1 MKKKLQLKREI
12 VSILD
17 RRQMQYLTK
26 GGEIYTKNCTGSKA
40 KTCILDTKVVNCG
53 TLTSY
58 TCPTEK
64 NCDTN
69 PCIVPG
75 ETDGCVLRTEG
86 VACIDETEGVCLT
99 PISDF
104 CAVNTVEDC
113 FH

>member
-40 KTCILDTKVVNCG
+40 KTCILDTKVVNC
-53 TLTSY
+53 
-58 TCPTEK
+58 
-64 NCDTN
+64 DTN
-69 PCIVPG
+69 PCIVLG

-104 CAVNTVEDC
+104 CAVNTEEDC
-113 FH
+113 FHYPLNML

>member
-64 NCDTN
+64 
-69 PCIVPG
+69 IAIQIL
-75 ETDGCVLRTEG
+75 VLCQEKQMD
-86 VACIDETEGVCLT
+86 VYYELKVLHVLMKPKVFALLQ
-99 PISDF
+99 
-104 CAVNTVEDC
+104 
-113 FH
+113 